1 MRSFHISETSLLSM
15 LLGVVF
21 LSSCKEYNHSEEVEC
36 EKIVF
41 SSLEQRP
48 LSELQADTTYLL
60 LRSSNPDC
68 PVGSVSKM
76 IKSNGRYYFLDGRY
90 RNAGAYDSLGRSID
104 RIGVVGKGHLE
115 YLRCHD
121 IAIDNQGY
129 NT

>member
-1 MRSFHISETSLLSM
+1 MRSFHISKTSLLSM

-21 LSSCKEYNHSEEVEC
+21 LSSCKESNHLEEVEC

-68 PVGSVSKM
+68 PVGV
-76 IKSNGRYYFLDGRY
+76 NYLDTNLTGII
-90 RNAGAYDSLGRSID
+90 RNLMDKL
-104 RIGVVGKGHLE
+104 
-115 YLRCHD
+115 
-121 IAIDNQGY
+121 
-129 NT
+129 